1 MTSLNRSRSIAVLAC
16 VALAG
21 SARPALAQQTLN
33 VSFGHFMMP
42 GHGRVESDVLLIEHH
57 DLLFDIRD
65 FSGASLGGEWLW
77 PVRDRFEAGVGV
89 SFARRT
95 VSAVHGRARNSDGSL
110 VPRTLGLRQLPVAAT
125 FRMLPLGQAYRVQPY
140 AGGGLAFIHWSF
152 SESGD
157 FASQTGPIFRGEAY
171 EATGLAVG
179 PVLLVGLRVAG
190 DTLAFGV
197 EGRHQR
203 ARGSFGPAFARV
215 QDPDIDLD
223 GWTLQFTA
231 GMRLAR

>member
-1 MTSLNRSRSIAVLAC
+1 MTSLNRSGSIAVLAF

-21 SARPALAQQTLN
+21 SARPAPAQQTLN
-33 VSFGHFMMP
+33 VSFGYFMMP
-42 GHGRVESDVLLIEHH
+42 GHGRSETDVLLIEHH
-57 DLLFDIRD
+57 DLLFDIGD
-65 FSGASLGGEWLW
+65 FSGASLGGEWLR
-77 PVRDRFEAGVGV
+77 PVRDRYEAGVGV

-95 VSAVHGRARNSDGSL
+95 VSAVHGRAFNSDGSR
-110 VPRTLGLRQLPVAAT
+110 VPRTLGLRQFPVAAT
-125 FRMLPLGQAYRVQPY
+125 FRVLPLGQSYRVQPY
-140 AGGGLAFIHWSF
+140 LGGGLALIHWSF

-171 EATGLAVG
+171 DASGLAVG

-223 GWTLQFTA
+223 GWTVQITA